1 MLAAVLIANASM
13 TLPVASM
20 ALPAYPLAFFLSFG
34 HVQNNCK
41 PEQLERLSQK
51 FR

>member
-1 MLAAVLIANASM
+1 MLAAVLIANVSM

-20 ALPAYPLAFFLSFG
+20 ALPVYPLAFFSFFG
-34 HVQNNCK
+34 HVQNNGE
-41 PEQLERLSQK
+41 PERLGRFSQK